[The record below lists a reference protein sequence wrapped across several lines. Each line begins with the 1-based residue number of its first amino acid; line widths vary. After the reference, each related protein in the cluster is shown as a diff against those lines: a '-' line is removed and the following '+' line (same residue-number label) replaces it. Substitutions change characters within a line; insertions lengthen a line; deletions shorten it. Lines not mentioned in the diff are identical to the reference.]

1 MFLHYKAKEKKDLK
15 KYRPCGRCAACGNDE
30 IHIFL
35 LKQNEKK
42 SKKIFENVAKI
53 TKTIRKHSCKLNI
66 SNIYSKNNCNNTTT
80 EKKTT
85 T

>member
-42 SKKIFENVAKI
+42 SKKIFENVANYK
-53 TKTIRKHSCKLNI
+53 KP
-66 SNIYSKNNCNNTTT
+66 YANTAAN
-80 EKKTT
+80 
-85 T
+85 

>member
-53 TKTIRKHSCKLNI
+53 TKNHTQTQLQIKYFKYI
-66 SNIYSKNNCNNTTT
+66 
-80 EKKTT
+80 
-85 T
+85 